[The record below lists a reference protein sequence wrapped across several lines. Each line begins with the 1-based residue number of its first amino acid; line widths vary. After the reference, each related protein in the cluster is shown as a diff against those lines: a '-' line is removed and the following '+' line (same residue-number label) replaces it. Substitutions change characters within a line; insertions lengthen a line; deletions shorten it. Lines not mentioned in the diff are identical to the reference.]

1 MLHQPF
7 SGRSN
12 PMTPPVTNDTLAQTD
27 YSLASHSHHWVI
39 EEPSGPT
46 SRGRCRVCNAE
57 QEFRNWPNPE
67 VMERQTYAA

>member
-1 MLHQPF
+1 
-7 SGRSN
+7 
-12 PMTPPVTNDTLAQTD
+12 MTPPLSSATAATDTSTDTLAT
-27 YSLASHSHHWVI
+27 HSHHWVI

-57 QEFRNWPNPE
+57 QEFRNWPNAE